1 VVLGYTKSL
10 GALKRAHDADPGAAP
25 IDPDRELLA
34 LGAANVAAGLS
45 GGYAVAGSY
54 SATAVRID
62 AGGRTQV
69 ASLCAAVL
77 GVLTVLF
84 LLGPLADLPYA
95 ALAAIVVVAM
105 AGLSDLGYLRRLWT
119 VRRYEFAVCL
129 AVFAGVLAF
138 DIMPG
143 VLIGLV
149 LSFFKLAD
157 GIHDPV
163 VAEVGR
169 TPSGAF
175 VDLDQQAGAAPVPGM
190 LILRHYA
197 PLVFLNARLLTNRTK
212 TLAQAREGLR
222 VVVID
227 ATASSGIDSTAAAAF
242 RVARDEL
249 AAAAGVELWVVN
261 VRDEG
266 WRLAAA
272 TLESAGAPLPPRFAS
287 IREAVTRFEQS
298 TAAQA

>member
-1 VVLGYTKSL
+1 
-10 GALKRAHDADPGAAP
+10 
-25 IDPDRELLA
+25 
-34 LGAANVAAGLS
+34 
-45 GGYAVAGSY
+45 
-54 SATAVRID
+54 VRID

-69 ASLCAAVL
+69 ASLFAALL
-77 GVLTVLF
+77 GVLTILF
-84 LLGPLADLPYA
+84 LLGPLANLPYA
-95 ALAAIVVVAM
+95 TLAAIVVVAM
-105 AGLSDLGYLRRLWT
+105 AGLSDPGYVRRLWA
-119 VRRYEFAVCL
+119 VRRYELAVCL

-163 VAEVGR
+163 VVEVGR

-190 LILRHYA
+190 LIVRHYA
-197 PLVFLNARLLTNRTK
+197 PLVFLNARVGTRRIK
-212 TLAQAREGLR
+212 ELALAREGLR

-227 ATASSGIDSTAAAAF
+227 ATASSGIDSTAADAF

-249 AAAAGVELWVVN
+249 AAAGIALWVVN
-261 VRDEG
+261 VRAEG
-266 WRLAAA
+266 WRLGAAA
-272 TLESAGAPLPPRFAS
+272 LETAGAPLPPRFES
-287 IREAVTRFEQS
+287 IREAVAQFER
-298 TAAQA
+298 TGVAA